1 MNVRMIRWLIVGV
14 AALSACEAKH
24 TVQYSLPVGIQLSVA
39 GAPLEAA
46 LAASKPHDPQVV
58 VPKVAELLTAS
69 LAMCSETLA
78 QLHAGQVLRFT
89 LVAAQNKIVSA
100 GGTPDAPTACLT
112 HAALGRPLGGA
123 DDQTLLIELRERAP

>member
-1 MNVRMIRWLIVGV
+1 MNVRMIRWSIVGV

-24 TVQYSLPVGIQLSVA
+24 TVEYSLPVGIQLSVA
-39 GAPLEAA
+39 GVPLEAA
-46 LAASKPHDPQVV
+46 LVASKPHDPQVV

-69 LAMCSETLA
+69 LATCSETLA
-78 QLHAGQVLRFT
+78 QLRAGQVLRFT

-112 HAALGRPLGGA
+112 HAALGRPLGAAA
-123 DDQTLLIELRERAP
+123 DQSLLI